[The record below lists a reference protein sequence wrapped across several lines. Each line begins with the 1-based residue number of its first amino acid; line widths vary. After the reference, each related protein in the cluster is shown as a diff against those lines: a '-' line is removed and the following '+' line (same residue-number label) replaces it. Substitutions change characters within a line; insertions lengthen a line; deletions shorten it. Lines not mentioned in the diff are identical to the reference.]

1 MSDWRVNTTA
11 EVVVVGERRGGR
23 QAKAEANIFGP
34 LEHTL
39 ARFEQNDT
47 ECFAHCWPVP
57 LRLPPGRSYHVFSL
71 FVAGNSVF
79 GHFAELS

>member
-39 ARFEQNDT
+39 ARCELRT
-47 ECFAHCWPVP
+47 ERYRMLCALLARPTAAP
-57 LRLPPGRSYHVFSL
+57 TR
-71 FVAGNSVF
+71 
-79 GHFAELS
+79 AELPRVLSVCCRELSVRSLR